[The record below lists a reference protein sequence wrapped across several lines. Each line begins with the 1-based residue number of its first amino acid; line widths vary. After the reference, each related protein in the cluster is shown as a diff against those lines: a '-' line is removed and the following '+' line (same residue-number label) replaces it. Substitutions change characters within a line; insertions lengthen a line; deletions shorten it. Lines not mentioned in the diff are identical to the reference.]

1 MPNNSYSNRTKEQR
15 EADIEA
21 IRRWMSDLELPFG
34 TNLATWHTF
43 GVDLIEYLQGE
54 PLVKE

>member
-1 MPNNSYSNRTKEQR
+1 LMTRSDSNRTKEQR

>member
-1 MPNNSYSNRTKEQR
+1 MLPNFPLDRAREQR

-21 IRRWMSDLELPFG
+21 IRRWLSDLELPFG
-34 TNLATWHTF
+34 TKLTTWHTF

>member
-1 MPNNSYSNRTKEQR
+1 MSPTLDRAREQR

-21 IRRWMSDLELPFG
+21 IRRWVSDLELPFG
-34 TNLATWHTF
+34 TDLAAWHTF

>member
-1 MPNNSYSNRTKEQR
+1 MNNSHSNRTKEQR